1 MQSDDAH
8 RIREATSIL
17 DDLRRVVRKLRES
30 SREAEQRLGVTG
42 AQLFVLRTLS
52 HEQALSVN
60 ELAARTRTHQ
70 STVSTVVRRLV
81 ERGLVTR
88 KASAEDARRVAL
100 SVTKSGLALL
110 AKAPLAA
117 QDDLILGIERLSREH
132 RRTLASSLRTLVTS
146 MGLDAQEPA
155 MFFEEEPAET
165 AKKRSPRG
173 LP

>member
-1 MQSDDAH
+1 M
-8 RIREATSIL
+8 SIL

-52 HEQALSVN
+52 QAKSLSVN
-60 ELAARTRTHQ
+60 ELSARTRTHQ

-88 KASAEDARRVAL
+88 KSSVEDARRVEL
-100 SVTKSGLALL
+100 SVTKSGLSLL
-110 AKAPLAA
+110 SKAPLAA
-117 QDDLILGIERLSREH
+117 QDDLILGIERLSREQ
-132 RRTLASSLRTLVTS
+132 RRTLASSLRTLVTT

-155 MFFEEEPAET
+155 MFFEEETPAPP
-165 AKKRSPRG
+165 KKRKQRG
-173 LP
+173 LS